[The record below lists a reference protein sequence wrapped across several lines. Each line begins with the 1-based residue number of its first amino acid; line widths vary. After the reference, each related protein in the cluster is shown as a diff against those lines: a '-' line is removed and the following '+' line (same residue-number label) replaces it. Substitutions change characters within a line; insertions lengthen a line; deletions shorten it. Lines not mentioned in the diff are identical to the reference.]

1 MWVAPSSRRARHRV
15 DRFAPTVE
23 TPPGLIMQNRFQELC
38 TEQESDD
45 EDTCIG
51 DYFDI
56 GGLDIFMPDM
66 VINGVGRTAMLVSV
80 GRGKVTI
87 DSGAAESVMP
97 RDMLQHETLV
107 EGAPKKSGVKY
118 VAANG
123 AKMDNNGEKRV
134 RFKEEGLNGINSMVF
149 QVTDVGKPLASV
161 SRILDKWNSVV
172 FSRGPKGS
180 YVVNIKLGAG
190 FRWWRR
196 EERLSWRSST
206 CSRTQTETRVLPGR
220 ALETGRHACWPG
232 LARKTRGGVPS
243 G

>member
-1 MWVAPSSRRARHRV
+1 
-15 DRFAPTVE
+15 
-23 TPPGLIMQNRFQELC
+23 MQNRFQELC

-45 EDTCIG
+45 EDSCTG

-56 GGLDIFMPDM
+56 GGLDILMPDK
-66 VINGVGRTAMLVSV
+66 VINGVGRTGMLVSA

-97 RDMLQHETLV
+97 RDMLQRETLV
-107 EGAPKKSGVKY
+107 EGAPKKSCVKY

-123 AKMDNNGEKRV
+123 AKMDNYGEKRV
-134 RFKEEGLNGINSMVF
+134 RFKKEGLNGINSMVF

-161 SRILDKWNSVV
+161 SRILDKGNSVV

-180 YVVNIKLGAG
+180 YVVNDQTG
-190 FRWWRR
+190 RR
-196 EERLSWRSST
+196 IPLVEEERNVLSWRWST
-206 CSRTQTETRVLPGR
+206 CSRRQTETRVLPGR
-220 ALETGRHACWPG
+220 ALETGRHVCWPG